1 MGIAKH
7 VRLVRTLAV
16 WACTVSLASMGL
28 MVASAALT
36 PQLNAGEYSIEETTS
51 SVVDEVHSWTHTEGG
66 YTISVTNSNR
76 SQLSVPLDVDG
87 AQSCGLAAFTLTDG
101 NTLTIGSLDQACTI
115 PLFPFL
121 DRLINQQVQAL
132 VLSVD
137 GQRLEIPT
145 TDADRLALARV
156 GDRSRDVYLLFQEEV
171 AKAVA
176 FYTNQPG
183 TDAEASDSEAPNA
196 AASAPPSAPI
206 PEPSLAPAPE
216 PNPEAT
222 PVAEASASS
231 SSGQETPPVP
241 EPAPDP
247 QAAVDSPAAL
257 EIVGNIGEQVVPAG
271 GSRIT
276 VNAVNNGGQT
286 AIAAQARFEF
296 LSNNQVIDTRTV
308 AFEPND
314 VPAGESARAQVLK
327 TETNWDTVRVSFV
340 WERPL
345 RR

>member
-1 MGIAKH
+1 MRGC
-7 VRLVRTLAV
+7 AV
-16 WACTVSLASMGL
+16 GLTGTGL
-28 MVASAALT
+28 MITIASLP
-36 PQLNAGEYSIEETTS
+36 PQLNAGEYFVEETTS
-51 SVVDEVHSWTHTEGG
+51 SVVDEVHGWTHTEGQ

-76 SQLSVPLDVDG
+76 SQLSVPLEVEG
-87 AQSCGLAAFTLTDG
+87 AQSCGLASFSLTDG

-183 TDAEASDSEAPNA
+183 TSNTDDPDT
-196 AASAPPSAPI
+196 AASASPVPNS
-206 PEPSLAPAPE
+206 EPSLAPAPE
-216 PNPEAT
+216 PAPEPT
-222 PVAEASASS
+222 PVAEANSSPNSGLETSS
-231 SSGQETPPVP
+231 SPG
-241 EPAPDP
+241 PAPTP
-247 QAAVDSPAAL
+247 NSQAAVDGDTPAAL
-257 EIVGNIGEQVVPAG
+257 EIVGDIGEQVAPAG
-271 GSRIT
+271 GSQIT

-340 WERPL
+340 WERV

>member
-7 VRLVRTLAV
+7 VRLVRNVAV
-16 WACTVSLASMGL
+16 WGCTVGLASVGL
-28 MVASAALT
+28 MMAIAALT
-36 PQLNAGEYSIEETTS
+36 PQLNAGEYSVEETTS
-51 SVVDEVHSWTHTEGG
+51 SVVDEVHSWTHTEGD

-76 SQLSVPLDVDG
+76 SQLSVPLEVTG
-87 AQSCGLAAFTLTDG
+87 AQSCGLASFTLTDG

-132 VLSVD
+132 ILSVD

-183 TDAEASDSEAPNA
+183 TETNTPAT
-196 AASAPPSAPI
+196 APPNVPT

-216 PNPEAT
+216 PNPEPT

-231 SSGQETPPVP
+231 SSGQDSNSSQETPPPP
-241 EPAPDP
+241 EPTPTPEP
-247 QAAVDSPAAL
+247 QAAADADSPAAL

-296 LSNNQVIDTRTV
+296 LSNNQVVDTRTV

-327 TETNWDTVRVSFV
+327 TEANWDTVRV
-340 WERPL
+340 
-345 RR
+345 